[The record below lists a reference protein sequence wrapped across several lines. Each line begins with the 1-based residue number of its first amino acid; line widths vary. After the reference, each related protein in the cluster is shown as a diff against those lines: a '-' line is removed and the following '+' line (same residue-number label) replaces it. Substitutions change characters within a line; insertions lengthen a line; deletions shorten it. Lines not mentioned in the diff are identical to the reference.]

1 MLTVLSL
8 LAQAEI
14 FVTAEYIYND
24 YIKLLNDGRAYVNG
38 KFLTML
44 NDRDYALVMRNVI
57 KDNVKCRQKI
67 ICMVYTKRVG
77 YMTYP

>member
-1 MLTVLSL
+1 MLIVLSL

-44 NDRDYALVMRNVI
+44 NDRDYELVMRNVI
-57 KDNVKCRQKI
+57 RDNAKC
-67 ICMVYTKRVG
+67 C
-77 YMTYP
+77 

>member
-1 MLTVLSL
+1 MLIVLSL
-8 LAQAEI
+8 LTQAEI

-24 YIKLLNDGRAYVNG
+24 YIKVLNDGRAYVNG

-57 KDNVKCRQKI
+57 RDNVKC
-67 ICMVYTKRVG
+67 C
-77 YMTYP
+77 

>member
-8 LAQAEI
+8 LSQAEI
-14 FVTAEYIYND
+14 FVTAEGIYND

-44 NDRDYALVMRNVI
+44 NDRDYELVMRNVI
-57 KDNVKCRQKI
+57 RDNAKC
-67 ICMVYTKRVG
+67 C
-77 YMTYP
+77 

>member
-8 LAQAEI
+8 LSQAEI
-14 FVTAEYIYND
+14 FVTAEGIYND

-44 NDRDYALVMRNVI
+44 NDRDYELVIRNVI
-57 KDNVKCRQKI
+57 RDNAKC
-67 ICMVYTKRVG
+67 Y
-77 YMTYP
+77 

>member
-8 LAQAEI
+8 LSQAEI
-14 FVTAEYIYND
+14 FITAEGIYND

-44 NDRDYALVMRNVI
+44 NDRDYDLVMRNVI
-57 KDNVKCRQKI
+57 RNNVKCR
-67 ICMVYTKRVG
+67 
-77 YMTYP
+77 

>member
-1 MLTVLSL
+1 MLIVLSL

-14 FVTAEYIYND
+14 FITAEGIYND

-57 KDNVKCRQKI
+57 RDNVKC
-67 ICMVYTKRVG
+67 C
-77 YMTYP
+77 

>member
-1 MLTVLSL
+1 MLIVLL
-8 LAQAEI
+8 LLSEAEI

-44 NDRDYALVMRNVI
+44 NDRDHEIVIRSVI
-57 KDNVKCRQKI
+57 KDFVK
-67 ICMVYTKRVG
+67 
-77 YMTYP
+77 

>member
-1 MLTVLSL
+1 MLIVLSL
-8 LAQAEI
+8 LSQAEI
-14 FVTAEYIYND
+14 FVTAEGIYND

-57 KDNVKCRQKI
+57 KGVKC
-67 ICMVYTKRVG
+67 Y
-77 YMTYP
+77 

>member
-8 LAQAEI
+8 LSQAEI
-14 FVTAEYIYND
+14 FITAEGIYND

-44 NDRDYALVMRNVI
+44 NERDYELVIRNVI
-57 KDNVKCRQKI
+57 RDNAKC
-67 ICMVYTKRVG
+67 Y
-77 YMTYP
+77 

>member
-14 FVTAEYIYND
+14 FVTAEGIYND

-44 NDRDYALVMRNVI
+44 NDRDYGLVIRNVI
-57 KDNVKCRQKI
+57 RNNVKCR
-67 ICMVYTKRVG
+67 
-77 YMTYP
+77 

>member
-8 LAQAEI
+8 LSQAEI
-14 FVTAEYIYND
+14 FITAEGIYND

-44 NDRDYALVMRNVI
+44 NDRDYELVIRNVI
-57 KDNVKCRQKI
+57 RDNVKC
-67 ICMVYTKRVG
+67 Y
-77 YMTYP
+77 

>member
-1 MLTVLSL
+1 MLTVLCL

-14 FVTAEYIYND
+14 FVTAEGIYND

-44 NDRDYALVMRNVI
+44 NDRDYDLVMRNVI
-57 KDNVKCRQKI
+57 RDNVKWH
-67 ICMVYTKRVG
+67 
-77 YMTYP
+77 